1 MSFQPGKSGNPAGK
15 PKARLARTSGRFKS
29 GLKSWLPQMVGSVR
43 WKTTTGSFEP
53 APNEGLAG
61 TAGFNT
67 LQGEVT
73 AVKTQDPLVFF
84 GSLSYTLAFSEQTN
98 AGQLE
103 PGDIFGVSLGTVLAV
118 SPETLL
124 PVALGQAFSQETE
137 QNGNEIPGSDS
148 VGAVLEVGLASI
160 LSQSTLLD
168 LTVGAGLTQ
177 DSPDYQIVV
186 SLPIQTGLLSSL

>member
-1 MSFQPGKSGNPAGK
+1 M
-15 PKARLARTSGRFKS
+15 
-29 GLKSWLPQMVGSVR
+29 
-43 WKTTTGSFEP
+43 
-53 APNEGLAG
+53 
-61 TAGFNT
+61 
-67 LQGEVT
+67 
-73 AVKTQDPLVFF
+73 
-84 GSLSYTLAFSEQTN
+84 AFSEQTN